1 MIVNWCMSVRSKS
14 KTPSSKAK
22 KCLKEEGSS
31 KVSNHLN
38 EQTLSVVNENYPSE
52 SVLSTKKNR
61 KEKISFRERN
71 GAAYQVSEDN
81 NLSLKRP
88 DYYTQLQREIS
99 RDIKESQ
106 LKRSTCSSTMKR
118 KSQWNRKFRREIE
131 QDKKA
136 LESWFEHG
144 VDSRAT
150 APRYTP
156 SHSETD
162 RDTSD
167 HYVNALRCRPNTLG
181 DYIPPFGKS
190 VKKEEMKCDAEDELE
205 MTLSAEQCKNLR
217 RILQDVKYRS
227 QKVCKDFYMKAG
239 EPYPGCCGYYNS
251 SDSESESDSE
261 VESPSTENE
270 KLKKVIK
277 CLISFSDVPR
287 SHTSKVCAMGKFP
300 LCKHGI
306 RYQVNRCCET
316 LFTEAINLL
325 ELIPE
330 RQLKYFSRSFKDLM
344 ASFDNLL
351 SECADKSLVRCTSQ
365 YCRWN
370 DIEIPSQYVRERL
383 IYQSSPKNDLVAFE
397 VKMAQVSSP
406 YRQTNVATGVITD
419 PSIDQKMESIAVS
432 RYEKAVRTLDGVKSK
447 LMPDRLDQLVNII
460 HRESMLL
467 MESLPRKEAS
477 KLTLSISLF
486 NEAVWRMK
494 TAEEDKEELACC
506 DSFYAMVRRRM
517 RRTSISSSSEG
528 EIPSNNVETEKLK
541 VSDHPVI
548 VKLDQS
554 TNTETVNPNLSEEA
568 ETSKD
573 NSSDPSLHL
582 ITASEGDP
590 SPTWTY
596 HVVDGTS
603 KFQIFNNLGE
613 AVSQSPKNA
622 IVEMK
627 LNSIKEESNSEIEI
641 INKDDCVVP
650 PVQISPTV
658 TVEQSEPTW
667 TYYIVGDDRETK
679 VFKTL
684 DEATKYRNHRIM
696 MENCARSIAEDVKPA
711 IDSIKKE

>member
-1 MIVNWCMSVRSKS
+1 M
-14 KTPSSKAK
+14 
-22 KCLKEEGSS
+22 
-31 KVSNHLN
+31 
-38 EQTLSVVNENYPSE
+38 
-52 SVLSTKKNR
+52 
-61 KEKISFRERN
+61 
-71 GAAYQVSEDN
+71 
-81 NLSLKRP
+81 
-88 DYYTQLQREIS
+88 
-99 RDIKESQ
+99 
-106 LKRSTCSSTMKR
+106 
-118 KSQWNRKFRREIE
+118 
-131 QDKKA
+131 
-136 LESWFEHG
+136 
-144 VDSRAT
+144 
-150 APRYTP
+150 
-156 SHSETD
+156 HSETD
-162 RDTSD
+162 RDTSH
-167 HYVNALRCRPNTLG
+167 HYVNALRCRPNTRG
-181 DYIPPFGKS
+181 DFIPPFGKN
-190 VKKEEMKCDAEDELE
+190 VKREEVKCEAEDELE

-227 QKVCKDFYMKAG
+227 QKVCKDLYMKAG

-277 CLISFSDVPR
+277 CLISFSGVPR
-287 SHTSKVCAMGKFP
+287 SHTSKVCAMGKFS

-306 RYQVNRCCET
+306 RYQANRCCEM

-330 RQLKYFSRSFKDLM
+330 RQLKYFGRSFKDLM

-351 SECADKSLVRCTSQ
+351 SECADKSIVRCSGR

-432 RYEKAVRTLDGVKSK
+432 WYERAVRTLDGVKSK
-447 LMPDRLDQLVNII
+447 LLPDRLDQLVNII
-460 HRESMLL
+460 HRENMLL

-477 KLTLSISLF
+477 KLTLSISFF
-486 NEAVWRMK
+486 NKAVWRMK

-506 DSFYAMVRRRM
+506 NSFYATIRRRM

-528 EIPSNNVETEKLK
+528 EIPPINTETEKLK
-541 VSDHPVI
+541 VSDHSV
-548 VKLDQS
+548 VDKLDQL
-554 TNTETVNPNLSEEA
+554 TNAEEV
-568 ETSKD
+568 D
-573 NSSDPSLHL
+573 SDPSLQL
-582 ITASEGDP
+582 VTASEGDP

-613 AVSQSPKNA
+613 AVSQSPKDA

-627 LNSIKEESNSEIEI
+627 PNSIKEESNSEIEI
-641 INKDDCVVP
+641 IRKDDCVIP

-667 TYYIVGDDRETK
+667 TYYIVGDDPETK
-679 VFKTL
+679 VFITFE
-684 DEATKYRNHRIM
+684 EATQYRNRRII
-696 MENCARSIAEDVKPA
+696 MESCARSIAENLKPA
-711 IDSIKKE
+711 IDSTKEE